1 LVLRLACAKLLHWTK
16 LFANCAVMIQ
26 EAENKLSNY
35 QPILGIDLHRHNL
48 VHCLFIIVIYGFQM
62 FQEPNSNSHLLLA
75 M

>member
-1 LVLRLACAKLLHWTK
+1 
-16 LFANCAVMIQ
+16 MIQ